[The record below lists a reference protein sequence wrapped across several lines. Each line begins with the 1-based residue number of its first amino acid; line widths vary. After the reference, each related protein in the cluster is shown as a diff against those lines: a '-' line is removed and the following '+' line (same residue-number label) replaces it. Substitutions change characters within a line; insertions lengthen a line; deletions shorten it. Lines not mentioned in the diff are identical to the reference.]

1 MAQKQQVRPRPLW
14 QNLFHRRNQWTVK
27 LGFWRRFIQVISG
40 HCGKV
45 LWDSGAGLR
54 WISRFYSP
62 QRKIF
67 HGVTV
72 RRRAGRPEVAPG
84 GPTRGGSG
92 GIFRAPDKGI
102 FLGRLDVGN
111 RGTRSGIPVSS
122 KSEQEVV
129 LLELTR
135 NQQQQERQTA
145 AGSGGQRR
153 TVAGSAD

>member
-1 MAQKQQVRPRPLW
+1 M
-14 QNLFHRRNQWTVK
+14 
-27 LGFWRRFIQVISG
+27 ISG

-45 LWDSGAGLR
+45 LWDSEAGLR
-54 WISRFYSP
+54 WILRFYSP

-67 HGVTV
+67 HG
-72 RRRAGRPEVAPG
+72 RDSAALR

-135 NQQQQERQTA
+135 NQQQQER
-145 AGSGGQRR
+145 R
-153 TVAGSAD
+153 TVAGAADSGIGNLKE